1 MRTLTSVFA
10 VASLA
15 VACAAAAGATTPL
28 AAKRAEAQGVIAQI
42 DAIDEHLNT
51 VSEQYDGA
59 RVRLAQVDRRL
70 HAEKAALVR
79 ARATDSRAQLRA
91 AQLLV
96 DLYTSDRPTALEVLI
111 GSQNVSDLITLT
123 HAEGAIS
130 GEVANVAR
138 EATLARLRVAHAVR
152 AVAADRRAA
161 AKTVR
166 ELAARRATIERG
178 LALRRTLLASVQSE
192 ISRLEAEQRARQ
204 ERLAALAR
212 ARLAA
217 QAAAR
222 ARAAAAAAA
231 AARARAAAAA
241 RAQTTATTA
250 TTTTTTTV
258 TPTTTVATA
267 PAPPPVSGLQG
278 YPQAAQI
285 ALQYIGVPYVWGGST
300 PAGFDCSGLVSYVYA
315 QLGVILPHYAA
326 AQYGYGDA
334 VPESALQP
342 GDLVFFAHLDH
353 VGIYIG
359 NGQYVDAP
367 DTGSFVRIDSLND
380 PWALANYVGARRI

>member
-111 GSQNVSDLITLT
+111 GSENVSDLITLT

-138 EATLARLRVAHAVR
+138 QATLARVRFAHAVR

-241 RAQTTATTA
+241 RAQTT
-250 TTTTTTTV
+250 TTTV

-342 GDLVFFAHLDH
+342 GDLVFFAQLDH